1 MNLMKMKDMTEPK
14 ELTVQE
20 IMLHL
25 TEGITLPDNTVDQL
39 ITGSPDQVVSGIVVA
54 FMPTQHVIEQ
64 AIQLGANLIIAHE
77 SPFYNH
83 HSATDWLKNDSVYT
97 YKRNL
102 IDQAGIAIFRCHDI
116 IHRFEPD
123 GITDGLIQELGW
135 TNYLSQRTTESD
147 LVTFTEEI
155 TVHAIAQQ
163 LKTCLGI
170 DYVRIAGNPEI
181 VCRRAAVLVGFRGN
195 GHVTIPMLQNEQV
208 DLIIAGEGFEWETPE
223 YIRDAVQQGK
233 SKALIMVG
241 HAESEAPGM
250 RILAESLDDSIPG
263 VKVTFVKEEPVFK
276 IL

>member
-1 MNLMKMKDMTEPK
+1 MEMKTITEPK

-39 ITGSPDQVVSGIVVA
+39 ITGSPDQVISGIVVA
-54 FMPTQHVIEQ
+54 FIPTQHVIEQ

-83 HSATDWLKNDSVYT
+83 HSATDWLENDSVYS
-97 YKRNL
+97 YKRNF
-102 IDQAGIAIFRCHDI
+102 IEQAGIAIFRCHDI

-135 TNYLSQRTTESD
+135 TTYLNQRTTESD
-147 LVTFTEEI
+147 IVTFTEGI
-155 TVHAIAQQ
+155 KVHEIAQQ
-163 LKTCLGI
+163 LKNCLGI

-195 GHVTIPMLQNEQV
+195 GHVTIPLLQNEQV

-250 RILAESLDDSIPG
+250 RMLAERLGDSIAG
-263 VKVTFVKEEPVFK
+263 LNVTFVKEEPVFK
-276 IL
+276 VL